1 MSKSMYAI
9 TEDIKAISDLMSGFV
24 DDDGE
29 PREPTPEEFEE
40 LKELFTESEAE
51 FTRKFDSYCKFIKNL
66 KLQADEIT
74 DEKNRI
80 NKESKRLVKRE
91 KAFINRA
98 KSVQDLL
105 RYNMQCL
112 GMKTFK
118 TSLFSATE
126 QNQKYNV
133 SIQST
138 FDVSKV
144 PEEFLK
150 PKEVS
155 KSAIQTA
162 FELGNLIQKE
172 GIENRGKLF
181 YPNGEQLEGIIYLQG
196 SALVLR

>member
-1 MSKSMYAI
+1 MSKTMYAI
-9 TEDIKAISDLMSGFV
+9 TEDIKAISDLMNGFV

-40 LKELFTESEAE
+40 LKALFSESEAE
-51 FTRKFDSYCKFIKNL
+51 FKRKFDGYCKFIKNL
-66 KLQADEIT
+66 KLQAEEVT

-91 KAFINRA
+91 KAFLNRA

-112 GMKTFK
+112 KMKDFK
-118 TSLFSATE
+118 TSLFSARE
-126 QNQKYNV
+126 QNTAYSV
-133 SIQST
+133 AIQST
-138 FDVSKV
+138 FDVSKM

-155 KSAIQTA
+155 TTAIKTA
-162 FELGNLIQKE
+162 VGLGNLIQKD